1 MFVLCAVPPGLA
13 QPALAGG
20 DGREKAFPTQLDRPM
35 IPLKSLGRWLRPGL
49 LLALSVFMTGC
60 SSAILAPKG
69 QVGHDQKTLLITATV
84 LMLLVVVPVIIMT
97 LTFAWKYR
105 ASNTKARYEPKWS
118 HSTAIEV
125 VVWSIPCMIVL
136 VLAVLTWRSSH
147 SLDPYRPLESETKP
161 VVIEA
166 ISLDWKWLF
175 IYPEENIATV
185 NEITFPV
192 NTPLNFKITSDS
204 VMNAFFIPHLGSMIY
219 SMTGM
224 ETKLHL
230 IANETGTFPG
240 MSSHYSGA
248 GFSKMHFDAN
258 SVTPEEYQAW
268 LAKVRAQSTAM
279 DQAAFGALV
288 DDKNHDW
295 HPVTYFGT
303 TETGLFDWVVARHM
317 GDNQHYGM
325 DHKAMDHKAM
335 SHGAAGESHEG
346 HEMPAGAHDMPAE
359 HAGHTADEHAA
370 AGHTGHAGSGE

>member
-1 MFVLCAVPPGLA
+1 
-13 QPALAGG
+13 
-20 DGREKAFPTQLDRPM
+20 M
-35 IPLKSLGRWLRPGL
+35 IPLKPLGRFLRPGL
-49 LLALSVFMTGC
+49 LFALSVFLTGC
-60 SSAILAPKG
+60 NSAILNPKG
-69 QVGHDQKTLLITATV
+69 QIGHDEKTLLITATV

-105 ASNTKARYEPKWS
+105 ATNTKARYEPKWS

-147 SLDPYRPLESETKP
+147 ALDPYRPLDSDKKP

-192 NTPLNFKITSDS
+192 DTPLNFKITSDS

-219 SMTGM
+219 SMTAM

-230 IANETGTFPG
+230 IANETGEFPG

-248 GFSKMHFDAN
+248 GFSKMHFSAH
-258 SVTPEEYQAW
+258 SVTDAQYQQW
-268 LAKVRAQSTAM
+268 LAKVRADTATL
-279 DQAAFGALV
+279 DKTAFDALV
-288 DDKNHDW
+288 AEKNHDW

-303 TETGLFDWVVARHM
+303 AEAGLFDWVIAKHM

-325 DHKAMDHKAM
+325 KHDHNAMGHD
-335 SHGAAGESHEG
+335 GAAGESH
-346 HEMPAGAHDMPAE
+346 AGHDMPAAAGPAPADVHADDTHAAHAAGADAE
-359 HAGHTADEHAA
+359 HAEHTADEHAA

>member
-1 MFVLCAVPPGLA
+1 
-13 QPALAGG
+13 
-20 DGREKAFPTQLDRPM
+20 M
-35 IPLKSLGRWLRPGL
+35 IPLKPLGRWLRPGL
-49 LLALSVFMTGC
+49 LLALSVFLTGC
-60 SSAILAPKG
+60 SSAILDPKG
-69 QVGHDQKTLLITATV
+69 QIGHDQKTLLITATV

-97 LTFAWKYR
+97 LAFAWKYR

-147 SLDPYRPLESETKP
+147 SLDPYRPLESDTKP

-192 NTPLNFKITSDS
+192 DTPLNFKITSDS
-204 VMNAFFIPHLGSMIY
+204 VMNAFFIPQLGTMIY

-230 IANETGTFPG
+230 IANEIGEFPG

-248 GFSKMHFDAN
+248 GFSKMHFTAH
-258 SVTPEEYQAW
+258 SVTNEQYQQW
-268 LAKVRAQSTAM
+268 LAKVRAESNTLDKTAF
-279 DQAAFGALV
+279 AALV

-295 HPVTYFGT
+295 HPVTYFGSS
-303 TETGLFDWVVARHM
+303 EAGLFDWVIAKHM
-317 GDNQHYGM
+317 GNNQHYGM
-325 DHKAMDHKAM
+325 NHTGM
-335 SHGAAGESHEG
+335 SHGAASESHEG
-346 HEMPAGAHDMPAE
+346 HEMPADAHEGHDAAMAPAGASAADHAE
-359 HAGHTADEHAA
+359 HTADEHAA
-370 AGHTGHAGSGE
+370 AGHAGHAGSGE